1 MTDERALLIRTAEL
15 AAQYLDTLATR
26 PIRPDADYATM
37 IKALDGP
44 VPEEGMD
51 PLALVDEL
59 AAVAEPGLTAM
70 GSGRY
75 FGFVIGGALPA
86 SLAADWLVSAWDQNA
101 GLAQPTPAVSALEA
115 VTGRWVLELLG
126 LPAHSSFAFVTGC
139 QMAHVTSL
147 AAARQAVYERI
158 GYDLREQG
166 LAGAPP
172 LRVVV
177 GEKRHVTLTRAL
189 RLLGIG
195 RAQELVVPVDDQG
208 RMRAELLEGVAR
220 RCRAA
225 ADRLRAG
232 RRGEHRARSTTSRRS
247 SRSPTRTDAWVHVD
261 GAFGLWAAAS
271 PRLAHLVA
279 GHAAAD
285 SWATD
290 AHKWLNVPY
299 DCGIAICAHPAMHAA
314 AMEYAA
320 PYLAVG
326 GEAERD
332 PMGYSPEFSRRARS
346 LPAWAAIRSL
356 GRRGLAEHDRGEL
369 RQRRSRSPR
378 ASRRCPAARSS
389 TTSCSTRCCCASRP
403 TSGRAA
409 IVAAVQQEGE
419 AWMSPTVWEGRAA
432 IRISVSCW
440 RTNADDVRRTID
452 AFARAVARLTTAAQ
466 SSAASSAARSASSLT
481 TDGSASVVVSP
492 IARFSATSR
501 SRRRMILP
509 ERVFGS
515 SGVKTMLAGF
525 AIAPILFATWLR
537 SSSSISTDGPSLP
550 FSVT

>member
-1 MTDERALLIRTAEL
+1 M
-15 AAQYLDTLATR
+15 
-26 PIRPDADYATM
+26 
-37 IKALDGP
+37 
-44 VPEEGMD
+44 PEEGTD

-147 AAARQAVYERI
+147 AAARQAVYERV

-195 RAQELVVPVDDQG
+195 RAPG
-208 RMRAELLEGVAR
+208 ARRARWTTRAECAPSF
-220 RCRAA
+220 CRACSPMPGQPLIVCA
-225 ADRLRAG
+225 QAG
-232 RRGEHRARSTTSRRS
+232 EVNTGAFDDLETIVAVSHAHG
-247 SRSPTRTDAWVHVD
+247 AWVHVD

-320 PYLAVG
+320 PV
-326 GEAERD
+326 
-332 PMGYSPEFSRRARS
+332 
-346 LPAWAAIRSL
+346 
-356 GRRGLAEHDRGEL
+356 
-369 RQRRSRSPR
+369 
-378 ASRRCPAARSS
+378 
-389 TTSCSTRCCCASRP
+389 
-403 TSGRAA
+403 
-409 IVAAVQQEGE
+409 
-419 AWMSPTVWEGRAA
+419 
-432 IRISVSCW
+432 
-440 RTNADDVRRTID
+440 
-452 AFARAVARLTTAAQ
+452 
-466 SSAASSAARSASSLT
+466 
-481 TDGSASVVVSP
+481 
-492 IARFSATSR
+492 
-501 SRRRMILP
+501 SRRRRRGRARPDGLQP
-509 ERVFGS
+509 RVLAARALAAGVGRDPLARTRAGS
-515 SGVKTMLAGF
+515 PG
-525 AIAPILFATWLR
+525 
-537 SSSSISTDGPSLP
+537 
-550 FSVT
+550 